1 MTEARLKSGLW
12 ARGLMRLIETQG
24 GSAMM
29 LKRGDNDAGA
39 VLIVLTDR
47 TGSCAVLRDSAL
59 GAGWERVAMETP
71 EALDTYLER
80 QKRYDPDLWILE
92 FTLDDVAAP
101 VETLLPGRSE

>member
-29 LKRGDNDAGA
+29 LKRGDDDAGA

-47 TGSCAVLRDSAL
+47 TGSSAVLRDSAL
-59 GAGWERVAMETP
+59 GAGWERIPMETP

-80 QKRYDPDLWILE
+80 QKRYDPDLWLLE
-92 FTLDDVAAP
+92 FTLDDIATP
-101 VETLLPGRSE
+101 VETFLPGRSE

>member
-29 LKRGDNDAGA
+29 LKRGDDDAGA

-47 TGSCAVLRDSAL
+47 TGACAVLRDSAL
-59 GAGWERVAMETP
+59 GSGWERIAMDTP

-80 QKRYDPDLWILE
+80 QRRYDPDLWILE
-92 FTLDDVAAP
+92 FTLEDVTAP
-101 VETLLPGRSE
+101 IESVLPGRRD

>member
-29 LKRGDNDAGA
+29 IKRGDDDAGA
-39 VLIVLTDR
+39 VLVILVDR
-47 TGSCAVLRDSAL
+47 MARCAVLRDAAF
-59 GAGWERVAMETP
+59 GAGWERITMESH

-92 FTLDDVAAP
+92 FTLDDITAP
-101 VETLLPGRSE
+101 VESILPGRNG